1 MTDLASRRMLEGQT
15 IPHAEKVFSLFEPDT
30 ELINRGKLP
39 YPIEFGHRVLI
50 VEDSAGFI
58 VKARVME
65 PGQTDE
71 KTPVL
76 LMTELQNRFHG
87 KIKGA
92 SFDKGFWSPSNLQDL
107 KAIVPLVALPKK
119 GKRSGADAAREDP
132 RSLAA
137 CASGMPGWSP
147 RFTRFRPATALV
159 CAGTRASRA
168 ISATWPWAFW
178 AATFSG
184 WGPSFLRKSASGAG
198 SRCS

>member
-1 MTDLASRRMLEGQT
+1 
-15 IPHAEKVFSLFEPDT
+15 
-30 ELINRGKLP
+30 
-39 YPIEFGHRVLI
+39 
-50 VEDSAGFI
+50 
-58 VKARVME
+58 ME

-137 CASGMPGWSP
+137 LRKVACRGGVRYSQ
-147 RFTRFRPATALV
+147 RFRPATELGV
-159 CAGTRASRA
+159 CRDKGY
-168 ISATWPWAFW
+168 
-178 AATFSG
+178 
-184 WGPSFLRKSASGAG
+184 
-198 SRCS
+198 

>member
-1 MTDLASRRMLEGQT
+1 MLEGQT

-76 LMTELQNRFHG
+76 LMTELQDPNHG

-92 SFDKGFWSPSNLQDL
+92 SYDKGFWSPATCKISR
-107 KAIVPLVALPKK
+107 PLYL
-119 GKRSGADAAREDP
+119 
-132 RSLAA
+132 
-137 CASGMPGWSP
+137 W
-147 RFTRFRPATALV
+147 
-159 CAGTRASRA
+159 
-168 ISATWPWAFW
+168 
-178 AATFSG
+178 
-184 WGPSFLRKSASGAG
+184 
-198 SRCS
+198 